1 MRVLQIIDSLR
12 SGGAEQMAV
21 SYANALSG
29 KIEGSYLC
37 CTRREGLLKAKIA
50 KEVGYVFLNKKH
62 SFDLKAFRKL
72 RRFVLKNEID
82 LLQAHSTSWFLAVM
96 LKLTLPEVKLVWHD
110 HYGRELKNR
119 PAYPLKAFSGFFDGV
134 ISVNPDLKN
143 WALDTLK
150 AKKVSFFK
158 NFLPSI
164 SLERGAKLNGENDLK
179 IICVANFRPQK
190 DHLTLLKAFQ
200 RLLQSTNEKVSLHLI
215 GKDNQDE
222 YSEKVQQFIREHA
235 LKDVHIYGEQES
247 IGFLL
252 DQVDIGVLS
261 SNSEGLPVSLL
272 EYGKAGLP
280 VVCTNVGQ
288 CNRVLGDSGKI
299 VIPGDS
305 EGLKDALLFYIKNKE
320 QRYSDGIN
328 FQQKVKSEYSEEV
341 VVPGVLKFFNSLF

>member
-37 CTRREGLLKAKIA
+37 CTRREGLLNAKIA

-62 SFDLKAFRKL
+62 SFDLKAFLKL
-72 RRFVLKNEID
+72 RRFVVKNEID

-96 LKLTLPEVKLVWHD
+96 LKITLCEVKLVWHD

-119 PAYPLKAFSGFFDGV
+119 PAYPLKAFSGFLDGV

-150 AKKVSFFK
+150 AKKVIFFK

-200 RLLQSTNEKVSLHLI
+200 RLLLSTKEKVSLHLI

-252 DQVDIGVLS
+252 DQADIAVLS
-261 SNSEGLPVSLL
+261 SSSEGLPVALL
-272 EYGKAGLP
+272 EYGRAGLP

-288 CNRVLGDSGKI
+288 CEEVIGGFGKL
-299 VIPGDS
+299 VEP
-305 EGLKDALLFYIKNKE
+305 EEPNALMKALLQYVNNE
-320 QRYSDGIN
+320 QQRSQDARN
-328 FQQKVKSEYSEEV
+328 FQQKVLSEYSEELIIPQV
-341 VVPGVLKFFNSLF
+341 IRFMQSL